1 MKLVYTPFREGGA
14 SLACRFNSDLKYF
27 LFWLLS
33 WCLFFFFF
41 FMFSISHS
49 LFFGSPFCFDS
60 SFSGSLSPFSKIGI
74 GLSSAHPLPH
84 LKHLLSSSFFPFRE
98 AFNSSLN
105 FSSSHPSRRPFGSIS
120 LKKKKKILL
129 TILSG
134 PHVHKKSREQYQI
147 DFYRS
152 FFFFS
157 TTSLSDYKKFLEFK
171 TSLYL
176 LHFDLG
182 FHLSFFYS
190 RHDSV
195 RGFLSL

>member
-1 MKLVYTPFREGGA
+1 
-14 SLACRFNSDLKYF
+14 
-27 LFWLLS
+27 
-33 WCLFFFFF
+33 
-41 FMFSISHS
+41 MFSTSHS
-49 LFFGSPFCFDS
+49 LFFSSSFSFDS

-74 GLSSAHPLPH
+74 GLSSSHPLPH
-84 LKHLLSSSFFPFRE
+84 LKHLLSSSFFPLRE
-98 AFNSSLN
+98 AFNSSLH
-105 FSSSHPSRRPFGSIS
+105 FSSLSSRRPFGSIS

-157 TTSLSDYKKFLEFK
+157 TSSLSDYKKFLEFK

-176 LHFDLG
+176 LHFDFG

-190 RHDSV
+190 RRDSV

>member
-1 MKLVYTPFREGGA
+1 
-14 SLACRFNSDLKYF
+14 
-27 LFWLLS
+27 
-33 WCLFFFFF
+33 
-41 FMFSISHS
+41 MFCISHS

-74 GLSSAHPLPH
+74 GLASSHPLPH
-84 LKHLLSSSFFPFRE
+84 LGQLSRSSFFPLHE

-105 FSSSHPSRRPFGSIS
+105 FLSLPSRRPFGSIS

-190 RHDSV
+190 RRDSV
-195 RGFLSL
+195 RGFL